1 MRKILRAGALTA
13 LAIAFAGCAQAE
25 AEPMAGPA
33 AGGEHGYPTAIAK
46 AERHKSAA
54 VGGEWRD
61 TAAIL
66 QSTGHAAGQY
76 RRGREQA
83 AGRVN
88 VGNPAYL
95 Y

>member
-33 AGGEHGYPTAIAK
+33 AGGEHGYATAIAK

-54 VGGEWRD
+54 VGGERRD

-66 QSTGHAAGQY
+66 QTAGQY